1 MFKKIKD
8 KDVDITSLN
17 HILKTGKRLINIGY
31 FMAIIAV
38 ILLCTYLLKEW
49 KILNYIGEFLKVISP
64 IFIGFIIAWF
74 FDPLVTWLQKKKIPR
89 LIGCILVYL
98 LMLGLFALVI
108 YLLVPTLISQVK
120 DFVNAAPAIFNEITE
135 FIVGV
140 IKKFDLNGM
149 VNIKTVKTTITTTVT
164 EYGVKVGSEM
174 PQYLFSI
181 GKSIFGFGLNFILGL
196 MIGFYL
202 LFDFERANKALY
214 KIIPISW
221 KSGYK
226 ELTHRINTSLR
237 SYVQGVLIVMT
248 LVFITQS
255 IGLTIAGMKA
265 PILFAL
271 FCAVTDVIPYFGPY
285 IGAIPAVIVGF
296 TISPITGI
304 CVIISILVVQLLENN
319 FYQPLIMG
327 HTMKLHPVTI
337 MVGLLV
343 FEHFFG
349 IVGMIIATPCIA
361 CIKVILLFV
370 LEQTGLI
377 KYLNGTKKDNEIE
390 VVEIDSVKK
399 KEKEKVTKKQLKKS
413 K

>member
-1 MFKKIKD
+1 MFKNTKD

-17 HILKTGKRLINIGY
+17 HILKTGKKLINIGY

-49 KILNYIGEFLKVISP
+49 KILKYIGEFIKVISP

-74 FDPLVTWLQKKKIPR
+74 FDPLVTWMQKKKIPR
-89 LIGCILVYL
+89 IVGCILVYL
-98 LMLGLFALVI
+98 LMLGLLALII

-120 DFVNAAPAIFNEITE
+120 DFVSTAPSIFNEITE
-135 FIVGV
+135 FIVGI
-140 IKKFDLNGM
+140 IKRFDLNGM
-149 VNIKTVKTTITTTVT
+149 INIKTVKTTITTTVT
-164 EYGVKVGSEM
+164 EYGVKLGSEM
-174 PQYLFSI
+174 PQYLFNF
-181 GKSIFGFGLNFILGL
+181 GKSIVGFGVSFILGL

-214 KIIPISW
+214 KLIPVSW

-349 IVGMIIATPCIA
+349 IIGMIIATPCIA
-361 CIKVILLFV
+361 CIKVVLLFV
-370 LEQTGLI
+370 LEQTGWI
-377 KYLNGTKKDNEIE
+377 KYLTGKKSNEIE

-399 KEKEKVTKKQLKKS
+399 KEKEKVSKKQLKKS

>member
-1 MFKKIKD
+1 MFKNTKD

-17 HILKTGKRLINIGY
+17 HILKTGKKLINIGY

-49 KILNYIGEFLKVISP
+49 KILKYIGEFIKVISP

-74 FDPLVTWLQKKKIPR
+74 FDPLVTWMQKKKIPR
-89 LIGCILVYL
+89 IVGCILVYL
-98 LMLGLFALVI
+98 LMLGLLALII

-120 DFVNAAPAIFNEITE
+120 DFVSTAPSIFNEITE
-135 FIVGV
+135 FIVGI
-140 IKKFDLNGM
+140 IKRFDLNGM
-149 VNIKTVKTTITTTVT
+149 INIKTVKTTITTTVT
-164 EYGVKVGSEM
+164 EYGVKLGSEM
-174 PQYLFSI
+174 PQYLFNF
-181 GKSIFGFGLNFILGL
+181 GKSIVGFGVSFILGL

-214 KIIPISW
+214 KLIPVSW

-226 ELTHRINTSLR
+226 ELTNRINTSLR

-361 CIKVILLFV
+361 CIKVVLLFV
-370 LEQTGLI
+370 LEQTGWI
-377 KYLNGTKKDNEIE
+377 KYLTGKKTNEIE
-390 VVEIDSVKK
+390 TVEIDTVKK
-399 KEKEKVTKKQLKKS
+399 KEVVKVSKKQLKKS